1 MATSSDPAPRLAQG
15 SPPAGAPALVVHG
28 GAWDIPD
35 AELADHLDGL
45 RTAVARGRALLE
57 RGRSALDVVE
67 EVVAAM
73 ERHGAFDA
81 GRGAVLD
88 RDGVAQLDAGIMCG
102 ETLRWGAVAGVRVLP
117 EPVRVARRLLD
128 ADGQAR
134 LLTADGAERFAA
146 EAGLPAV
153 DPARLVH
160 PRETARYEA
169 LRAATAFHT
178 SDAFAG
184 ASDGGPRGTVGCVA
198 LDADGCLAAATSTG
212 GAPLAPP
219 GRVGDAPLVGSG
231 FYADGAAA
239 ASATGWGE
247 ALATVQ
253 ICARTVAMVDAGA
266 RPADA
271 AAQELGR
278 MREAIRWAEAS
289 PATGGLIVLAADG
302 TPGWAFTTP
311 RMARAGW
318 AAGQEAWAKV

>member
-1 MATSSDPAPRLAQG
+1 M
-15 SPPAGAPALVVHG
+15 PPGGRPALVIHG

-35 AELADHLDGL
+35 AELDAHLDGL

-57 RGRSALDVVE
+57 RGRPALDVAE

-73 ERHGAFDA
+73 ERHGGFDA

-88 RDGVAQLDAGIMCG
+88 RDGAAQLDAGIMCG
-102 ETLRWGAVAGVRVLP
+102 ATLRWGAVAGVRSLP
-117 EPVRVARRLLD
+117 EPVRVARRLLE

-134 LLTADGAERFAA
+134 LLIADGAERFAA

-160 PRETARYEA
+160 PREAARYES
-169 LRAATAFHT
+169 LCAAAAFHT
-178 SDAFAG
+178 SEVFAG
-184 ASDGGPRGTVGCVA
+184 PTAGGPRGTVGCAV
-198 LDADGCLAAATSTG
+198 LDADGRLAAATSTG

-239 ASATGWGE
+239 ATATGWGE

-253 ICARTVAMVDAGA
+253 ICARTVWVVDGGA

-271 AAQELGR
+271 AAQELAR
-278 MREAIRWAEAS
+278 MRETIRWTGAS
-289 PATGGLIVLAADG
+289 SATGGLVVLAADG

-318 AAGQEAWAKV
+318 AAGQEEWAEV

>member
-1 MATSSDPAPRLAQG
+1 MATSSSRLATG
-15 SPPAGAPALVVHG
+15 TPPAGAPALVVHG

-45 RTAVARGRALLE
+45 RTAIARGRQLLE
-57 RGRSALDVVE
+57 RGRPALDVAE

-88 RDGVAQLDAGIMCG
+88 RDGAVQLDAGIMCG
-102 ETLRWGAVAGVRVLP
+102 ATLRWGAVAGVRTLP

-128 ADGQAR
+128 GDSQAR
-134 LLTADGAERFAA
+134 LLIADGAERFAA

-160 PRETARYEA
+160 PREAARYEA
-169 LRAATAFHT
+169 LRAEAAFHT
-178 SDAFAG
+178 SGAFAG
-184 ASDGGPRGTVGCVA
+184 APRGTVGCVA
-198 LDADGCLAAATSTG
+198 LDASGCLAAATSTG
-212 GAPLAPP
+212 GAPFAPP

-253 ICARTVAMVDAGA
+253 VCARAVALVDAGA

-271 AAQELGR
+271 AAQELAR
-278 MREAIRWAEAS
+278 MRERVRWHGAS
-289 PATGGLIVLAADG
+289 PATGGLVMLAADG

-318 AAGQEAWAKV
+318 AAGQEAWAEV

>member
-1 MATSSDPAPRLAQG
+1 MQRT
-15 SPPAGAPALVVHG
+15 PPAGAPALIVHG

-35 AELADHLDGL
+35 ADLDDHLDGL
-45 RTAVARGRALLE
+45 RMAVARGRALLE

-88 RDGVAQLDAGIMCG
+88 RDGAAQLDAGIMCG
-102 ETLRWGAVAGVRVLP
+102 ATLRWGAVANVRTLP
-117 EPVRVARRLLD
+117 EPVRIARRLLD

-134 LLTADGAERFAA
+134 LLVADGAERFAA

-160 PRETARYEA
+160 PREMARYEA
-169 LRAATAFHT
+169 LREASAFHT
-178 SDAFAG
+178 SDAFA
-184 ASDGGPRGTVGCVA
+184 GPRGTVGCVA
-198 LDADGCLAAATSTG
+198 LDADGRLAAATSTG

-253 ICARTVAMVDAGA
+253 ICARAVALVDAGA

-278 MREAIRWAEAS
+278 MREAIRWAGAS

-318 AAGQEAWAKV
+318 ATGQEGWAEV